1 MVQMKPL
8 FEGDPAPSKEE
19 HDWIEDMVGALTD
32 PIIVYP
38 DTGWEDS
45 LPEPVRKR
53 LPIDRLIHL
62 MRQQKGEIP
71 YDVACDTEALL
82 YLFPR
87 SLAAPM
93 GELWTDIYCYL
104 FNQVMEGM
112 NVDIPED
119 FKKHSELSAHKM
131 NELIRLKMWIHRK
144 KLEVR
149 KARRKRAKA
158 ETSKEASPEQDMVPA
173 ENEQLGLGF

>member
-8 FEGDPAPSKEE
+8 IEGDSVPSTEE

-38 DTGWEDS
+38 DTGWEQD
-45 LPEPVRKR
+45 LPEPIRKR

-104 FNQVMEGM
+104 FNQVMGGM
-112 NVDIPED
+112 KVDIPDDLKEHN
-119 FKKHSELSAHKM
+119 KLSAYDM
-131 NELIRLKMWIHRK
+131 NELNRLKMFIHRK
-144 KLEVR
+144 KLEAR
-149 KARRKRAKA
+149 KARRKRAKTA
-158 ETSKEASPEQDMVPA
+158 DSVKAPVAPDTEPA
-173 ENEQLGLGF
+173 EGEQFSLGF